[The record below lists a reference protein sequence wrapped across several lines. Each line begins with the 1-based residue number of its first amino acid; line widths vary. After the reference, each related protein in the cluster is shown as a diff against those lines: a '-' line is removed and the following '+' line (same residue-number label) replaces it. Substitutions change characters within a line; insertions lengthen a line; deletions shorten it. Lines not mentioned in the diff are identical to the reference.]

1 MNFIFSLLIVGI
13 FSITALAPAYAQEE
27 EGAYGYEHCESPT
40 TIRSGGIPGDENN
53 DGEECIVSC
62 QKIANLIAD
71 TSNSISLGSAFEVH
85 ASGTTRGFGEC
96 TGAATDIRR
105 TIYKIEL
112 AKDDEGI
119 DDTRCTVWEGEMA
132 VSFLGKS
139 SGDVIPSNRPID
151 VSACPAGTY
160 DTMLI
165 TQSRFISYSG
175 ETVFPHDPSAVVRTH
190 STGVD
195 TVEEVVTNSSSPTA
209 MVEMHE
215 IWDSWVHGT
224 IVDPGDGGFTN
235 WGDPTMPV
243 LEIYNGATQGSLAFG
258 DTRKFGLNSVTADDM
273 PGSASYMDFDELFF
287 FSGYEL
293 GSIRAG
299 FYCEFE
305 YMCARALPG
314 DIGKMEWLLKEGEE
328 DIGGGLPVSISE
340 ATDLNIEIG
349 YFAPRSGE
357 EELGLNYVF
366 YHVSSANET
375 VAVGA
380 RPGEDGL
387 YITVTTEAS
396 EK

>member
-1 MNFIFSLLIVGI
+1 M
-13 FSITALAPAYAQEE
+13 
-27 EGAYGYEHCESPT
+27 
-40 TIRSGGIPGDENN
+40 RSGGVPGDENS
-53 DGEECIVSC
+53 GQECIVSC
-62 QKIANLIAD
+62 RKIANLIAD
-71 TSNSISLGSAFEVH
+71 DSNAITLSSAFEVH
-85 ASGTTRGFGEC
+85 ASGTARGFGEC

-139 SGDVIPSNRPID
+139 SGDVISSNRPID

-195 TVEEVVTNSSSPTA
+195 TVEEVVTNSSSPTS

-224 IVDPGDGGFTN
+224 IIEPGDGGFTN
-235 WGDPTMPV
+235 WTNPTMPV
-243 LEIYNGATQGSLAFG
+243 LEIYNGAVQGSLAFG
-258 DTRKFGLNSVTADDM
+258 DTRKFGLESTTADNM
-273 PGSASYMDFDELFF
+273 PSSASYMDFDELFF

-299 FYCEFE
+299 YYCEYD

-314 DIGKMEWLLKEGEE
+314 DVGRMEWLLKEGEE

-340 ATDLNIEIG
+340 ETELNIEIG

-366 YHVSSANET
+366 YHVSSLDET
-375 VAVGA
+375 RAVGA

-387 YITVTTEAS
+387 YIRVTTETS
-396 EK
+396 EE

>member
-1 MNFIFSLLIVGI
+1 MIVGT
-13 FSITALAPAYAQEE
+13 FSIAAFAPAYAQEE
-27 EGAYGYEHCESPT
+27 EGAYGYEHCENPT
-40 TIRSGGIPGDENN
+40 SMKSGGVPGDENT
-53 DGEECIVSC
+53 GQECIVSC
-62 QKIANLIAD
+62 RKIANLIAD
-71 TSNSISLGSAFEVH
+71 TSNSITLSSAFEVH
-85 ASGTTRGFGEC
+85 DSGTTRGFGEC

-119 DDTRCTVWEGEMA
+119 DDTRCTVWEGEMP

-139 SGDVIPSNRPID
+139 SGDVISSNRPID

-195 TVEEVVTNSSSPTA
+195 TVEEVVTNSSSPTS
-209 MVEMHE
+209 MVEMHD

-224 IVDPGDGGFTN
+224 IVEPGDGGFTN
-235 WGDPTMPV
+235 WGDPVMPV
-243 LEIYNGATQGSLAFG
+243 LEIYNGNTEGSLAFV
-258 DTRKFGLNSVTADDM
+258 DTRKFALESVAADAM
-273 PGSASYMDFDELFF
+273 PSGASYIDFDELVF
-287 FSGYEL
+287 FSGNAQ
-293 GSIRAG
+293 GSTRPG
-299 FYCEFE
+299 YYCEHD

-314 DIGKMEWLLKEGEE
+314 DVAKMEWLIKEGEE
-328 DIGGGLPVSISE
+328 GIGGGLPVSISE

-357 EELGLNYVF
+357 EELGLYYVF
-366 YHVSSANET
+366 YHASTPGVTA
-375 VAVGA
+375 AVGA

-387 YITVTTEAS
+387 FITVSTEQES
-396 EK
+396 DTSN